1 MGTKSKIYFLKSIT
15 FLAGILGFQ
24 FISLSAELIELNRV
38 VAKVNERVVTWG
50 EIENAMTLLNFTE
63 SEKNDRANEFV
74 DGKID
79 RLLSITAFN
88 EKGMKIPTSY
98 IEQEY
103 NKRLIREFNGDR
115 KLFRDTLRSKGM
127 SQLEYRKEI
136 EEEIIYSHMLSTRR
150 RLKEEISP
158 EKVESYYKKNL
169 NKFKTEEKI
178 QLGEI
183 AFSQIAGEPE
193 TVLLQQAHKVLK
205 DIKNGQKFEDAALK
219 NGQSPFREKSG
230 DWGVMVSEREIRS
243 DEIRKQAFLLKKNE
257 VSKPFIVNIL
267 ERKPDGSVGNSNKIA
282 VYILKALDRTQS
294 GHKPLDEVRTQIERE
309 LAAEIEA
316 NSHRKWLNRLKRD
329 AYVRVTLPE

>member
-1 MGTKSKIYFLKSIT
+1 MGIKVKSYLFKLFI
-15 FLAGILGFQ
+15 FLAGISGFKYKS
-24 FISLSAELIELNRV
+24 ICAELIELNRV

-63 SEKNDRANEFV
+63 TEKLSRANEFV
-74 DGKID
+74 DGKVD
-79 RLLSITAFN
+79 RLLSIAAFY
-88 EKGMKIPTSY
+88 EKGMNIPSSF

-115 KLFRDTLRSKGM
+115 KLFRDTLRSKGL

-158 EKVESYYKKNL
+158 DKVEAHYQKNK
-169 NKFKTEEKI
+169 NQFKTEEKI

-193 TVLLQQAHKVLK
+193 TVLLQQAHKTLK
-205 DIKNGQKFEDAALK
+205 EIKEGQSFEDAALK
-219 NGQSPFREKSG
+219 NGQSPFRDKSG

-243 DEIRKQAFLLKKNE
+243 NEIREQAFSLNKGE
-257 VSKPFIVNIL
+257 ISKPFIVSIL
-267 ERKPDGSVGNSNKIA
+267 ERRPDGSVGDSGKIA
-282 VYILKALDRTQS
+282 VYILKAIDRTVA
-294 GHKPLDEVRTQIERE
+294 GFKPLDEVRAQIERE
-309 LAAEIEA
+309 LASEIEA
-316 NSHRKWLNRLKRD
+316 RSHRQWLNRLKRD
-329 AYVRVTLPE
+329 AYVRVTLPQ

>member
-1 MGTKSKIYFLKSIT
+1 MGTKSKIYFFKSII

-24 FISLSAELIELNRV
+24 LISLSAELIELNRV
-38 VAKVNERVVTWG
+38 VAKVNQRVVTWG

-63 SEKNDRANEFV
+63 SEKNDRSNEFV

-115 KLFRDTLRSKGM
+115 KLFRDTLRSKGL

-169 NKFKTEEKI
+169 KKFKTEEKI

-183 AFSQIAGEPE
+183 AFSQIACEPE

-205 DIKNGQKFEDAALK
+205 DIKNGQKF
-219 NGQSPFREKSG
+219 
-230 DWGVMVSEREIRS
+230 
-243 DEIRKQAFLLKKNE
+243 
-257 VSKPFIVNIL
+257 
-267 ERKPDGSVGNSNKIA
+267 
-282 VYILKALDRTQS
+282 
-294 GHKPLDEVRTQIERE
+294 
-309 LAAEIEA
+309 
-316 NSHRKWLNRLKRD
+316 
-329 AYVRVTLPE
+329 

>member
-1 MGTKSKIYFLKSIT
+1 MGTKFKTYSLNKII
-15 FLAGILGFQ
+15 FLAGIFGFQ
-24 FISLSAELIELNRV
+24 FISVGAELIELNRV
-38 VAKVNERVVTWG
+38 VAKVNDRVVTWG
-50 EIENAMTLLNFTE
+50 EIENAMTLLNFTDN
-63 SEKNDRANEFV
+63 EKIDRANDFV

-79 RLLSITAFN
+79 RLLSITAFS

-103 NKRLIREFNGDR
+103 NKRLISEFNGDR
-115 KLFRDTLRSKGM
+115 RLFRDTLRSKGL

-150 RLKEEISP
+150 RLKEDISP
-158 EKVESYYKKNL
+158 EKVELYYKKNI

-193 TVLLQQAHKVLK
+193 TVLLQQAHKVIK
-205 DIKNGQKFEDAALK
+205 DIKDGKFFEDAALK

-243 DEIRKQAFLLKKNE
+243 HEIRKQAFSLKKGE
-257 VSKPFIVNIL
+257 ISKPFIVNIL
-267 ERKPDGSVGNSNKIA
+267 ERKPDGSVGNSGKIA
-282 VYILKALDRTQS
+282 VYILKALDRTLA

-309 LAAEIEA
+309 LASEIEA
-316 NSHRKWLNRLKRD
+316 KSHRQWLNRLKRD
-329 AYVRVTLPE
+329 AYVRVTLPK

>member
-1 MGTKSKIYFLKSIT
+1 MGTKLKIFSFKSFL
-15 FLAGILGFQ
+15 FLAGFCGFQ
-24 FISLSAELIELNRV
+24 FMSFSAELIELNRV

-50 EIENAMTLLNFTE
+50 EIENAMTLLNFTDN
-63 SEKNDRANEFV
+63 EKIDRANEFV

-79 RLLSITAFN
+79 RLLSITAFS

-103 NKRLIREFNGDR
+103 NKRLISEFNGDR
-115 KLFRDTLRSKGM
+115 KLFRDTLRSKGL

-150 RLKEEISP
+150 RLKEDISP
-158 EKVESYYKKNL
+158 EKVEAYYQKNKD
-169 NKFKTEEKI
+169 KFKTEEQI

-205 DIKNGQKFEDAALK
+205 DIKGGRKFDDAALK

-243 DEIRKQAFLLKKNE
+243 NEIRTQAFSLKKGE
-257 VSKPFIVNIL
+257 ISKPFIVNIL
-267 ERKPDGSVGNSNKIA
+267 ERKPDGSVGNSGKIA
-282 VYILKALDRTQS
+282 VYILKALDRTQA
-294 GHKPLDEVRTQIERE
+294 GHKPLDEVRIQIERE
-309 LAAEIEA
+309 LASDIEA
-316 NSHRKWLNRLKRD
+316 KSHRQWLNRLKRD
-329 AYVRVTLPE
+329 AYVRVSLPK